1 MGHHKFVVAGVLV
14 VCALLSSDLP
24 VGFAQTT
31 RKSSRTFH
39 SDEYGYTV
47 SLPAG
52 WMRIPDSSV
61 QDYHVAISG
70 PDKAKSFRYDSAF
83 QRQGQSR
90 WFTWPYVIVEV
101 IPYPDGEQPDES
113 GIAQFLA
120 VIAGVDVLETA
131 KESANPNLAKLL

>member
-1 MGHHKFVVAGVLV
+1 
-14 VCALLSSDLP
+14 
-24 VGFAQTT
+24 
-31 RKSSRTFH
+31 
-39 SDEYGYTV
+39 
-47 SLPAG
+47 
-52 WMRIPDSSV
+52 MRIPDSSV

-101 IPYPDGEQPDES
+101 IPYPDGQQPDES

-120 VIAGVDVLETA
+120 VIAGVDVLKTA
-131 KESANPNLAKLL
+131 KESANPNLAKLLSNGSFGRAKWDSVTMTARVPLQMDVAGIGTVKAICDFHFGRHAVLGLPVTH